1 MKKTYTTL
9 FILVS
14 VFLATTNS
22 LSGFSLENLKSE
34 DTLLHDMQLVKP
46 TINFNEP
53 NGGFYSEYI
62 DVSLNTIFYGAV
74 VQNVGQVS
82 STEVFLEIK
91 VLEGY
96 SENVLDTYYSDT
108 INVLEPLEIDTIQ
121 FERSFITWNKAIPI
135 GEFKIIY
142 LLKSNLIEDDL
153 SNNTDTLSFE
163 LFHPDWVN
171 VSRSTTPTGSLDIE
185 TLGFSNF
192 IGTTLKLKNHIH
204 QIVRMEVELP
214 NVWNNNGGLVAHIYE
229 NQKLLISIPFTI
241 YPDNYASADFYLSGC
256 LHNLLYPDSLYYFG
270 ISIEN
275 IATKELGLSIGIDT
289 SNFHNFEYES
299 IANIDGT
306 WTTLDFVP
314 AIRLVFDPEGIPEHK
329 NSINFNLFPNPV
341 NQTLYLTQVANS
353 SITILNMLGQVIHQD
368 FSINETWN
376 LDVSHFNNGQY
387 LVKVANQN
395 GYGFKKMVITH

>member
-171 VSRSTTPTGSLDIE
+171 VSRSTTPTGMLDIDFYDWND
-185 TLGFSNF
+185 LF
-192 IGTTLKLKNHIH
+192 IGSTLKLKNYEH
-204 QIVRMEVELP
+204 QIAYMEIDFMDEWP
-214 NVWNNNGGLVAHIYE
+214 EYGLLTAKIYE
-229 NQKLLISIPFTI
+229 NQHLILEEPMDINSS
-241 YPDNYASADFYLSGC
+241 SAFIGFYTYFLTF
-256 LHNLLYPDSLYYFG
+256 HPDSLYYFG
-270 ISIEN
+270 FSFKNMIIKN
-275 IATKELGLSIGIDT
+275 NYLPIGIDT